1 MRRTLRQEGLV
12 DQYLLQGLRIAVV
25 DDGVGTSALRGEI
38 NQLAE
43 HLGVESPEEYVFGS
57 SVHDFLICS
66 GDSCVPNSD
75 TPYTRVQILDD
86 GVRITSDID
95 SQSGSPSALQE
106 PGLCTIAA
114 ALAWQ
119 EVLRRTGVS
128 LPIEVPKK
136 YITVHLR
143 IDPEKLEYGKEPES
157 ALRLVG
163 PDGRTIPFWSNS
175 RDDGTGHIVLSARI
189 DEGTELADSVL
200 GLIKLESTE
209 SDQSEPPA
217 EIEFTIPRC
226 DGGVTGSVTVAGVG
240 GLGSWA
246 MHPVAMGIAPSG
258 GDGSGLSVHLV
269 DPDTEIEVHNLN
281 RQILYRTGDL
291 GMPKAEVSARRIC
304 GILPKAEVGADV
316 DALGLPHLDGL
327 LNQDDIIQNEII
339 GEEEGDTEFIE
350 EFSGYSEFS
359 ADFLDVLNSAD
370 AILCGVD
377 NLRSRSVLSAMSSH
391 LGIPMINAGARG
403 FIGRFDVFLGDQSC
417 MVCRYGTRAIN
428 QHRPMSCQ
436 EDGEVPFSSIVTST
450 ALFGA
455 LEGLALISALSSDG
469 SSLSDWPSQI
479 SWSGWSNSFDCHAD
493 HSFGPF
499 KQAFLARGG
508 HSEHL
513 TDLLFDAEVS
523 A

>member
-12 DQYLLQGLRIAVV
+12 DQHRLGSLRVALVGG
-25 DDGVGTSALRGEI
+25 GVGSSELSAAI
-38 NQLAE
+38 CQLADQ
-43 HLGVESPEEYVFGS
+43 LGVGPPLEYINDGRTY
-57 SVHDFLICS
+57 DFLICL
-66 GDSCVPNSD
+66 GDSCVPQTD
-75 TPYTRVQILDD
+75 TPYTRVQILDN

-95 SQSGSPSALQE
+95 SRSGSPSVLQE

-128 LPIEVPKK
+128 LPVEVPKK
-136 YITVHLR
+136 YITVNLR
-143 IDPEKLEYGKEPES
+143 MDPSKLEYGKEPES

-163 PDGRTIPFWSNS
+163 PDGEAIPFRSNS
-175 RDDGTGHIVLSARI
+175 RDDGTGHTVLSARI

-200 GLIKLESTE
+200 GSIKLESTE

-217 EIEFTIPRC
+217 EIELMIPRC
-226 DGGVTGSVTVAGVG
+226 DGSVTGSVTVAGVG

-246 MHPVAMGIAPSG
+246 MHTVATGIAKSG

-281 RQILYRTGDL
+281 RQILYKSDDL
-291 GMPKAEVSARRIC
+291 GMPKAKVSARRIC
-304 GILPKAEVGADV
+304 EILPKAEVKAYV

-327 LNQDDIIQNEII
+327 LNQDNIVQNEVK
-339 GEEEGDTEFIE
+339 EEDIDFIE
-350 EFSGYSEFS
+350 GFSDSVGFS
-359 ADFLDVLNSAD
+359 ADFLDALNSAD
-370 AILCGVD
+370 AILSGVD
-377 NLRSRSVLSAMSSH
+377 NLRSRSVLSAISSH

-403 FIGRFDVFLGDQSC
+403 FIGSFDVFLGNQTC
-417 MVCRYGTRAIN
+417 MICRYGTRAVS
-428 QHRPMSCQ
+428 QHKPMSCQ

-469 SSLSDWPSQI
+469 PPLSDWPSQI
-479 SWSGWSNSFDCHAD
+479 IWSGWSNNFDCHTD

-499 KQAFLARGG
+499 KQAFLAKGS
-508 HSEHL
+508 HCEHL
-513 TDLLFDAEVS
+513 ANLLFDAEVS